1 MEIRLVRHNRN
12 GLGYAVKYEDKAG
25 LIKVRFLDKM
35 ENHHFSFSIQRTK
48 DTFKDLGVID
58 DTEKNELFS

>member
-12 GLGYAVKYEDKAG
+12 GLGYAVKYEDKG
-25 LIKVRFLDKM
+25 LIKVRFFDKM
-35 ENHHFSFSIQRTK
+35 HLPITFPL
-48 DTFKDLGVID
+48 DTYDKGYLKDLGVID